1 MVAPFYQPPLLN
13 LDPFNSHKNP
23 SSERQVVTE
32 PDLHQKTESF
42 GLVKAVT
49 TDSRNMDN
57 LEPYSAPKS
66 SSFYAKS
73 SSTAMIN
80 SSIVPNSQIK
90 SAKNGQGGNFS
101 NAKMTQSRL
110 KSSGTLKSNAAKTA

>member
-23 SSERQVVTE
+23 KSERQVVTE

-42 GLVKAVT
+42 GLVKAIT
-49 TDSRNMDN
+49 IDSRNANN
-57 LEPYSAPKS
+57 LEPYSVPES

-73 SSTAMIN
+73 GSTAVIN
-80 SSIVPNSQIK
+80 SNIVPNSQIK
-90 SAKNGQGGNFS
+90 GSKNG
-101 NAKMTQSRL
+101 
-110 KSSGTLKSNAAKTA
+110 